1 MNSRDKETRI
11 IELPEGIR
19 RLIER
24 EIEEGLSR
32 VRRPE
37 FESRLRARLKAAGAA
52 PAPGRLAR
60 RFWIPALAAAGAA
73 ALLLVAWLWIGRPGA
88 AGSGTAAEA
97 LGSALERMP
106 GVRNLETGL
115 GPGTFAEEAASKSA
129 GVIWLALG
137 SASRG
142 ASTAPP
148 PPGPSPESLRPRYDL
163 EQKMEILF
171 GQRTIERALS
181 YYKDKFREV

>member
-1 MNSRDKETRI
+1 MNSPDKKKRTF
-11 IELPEGIR
+11 ELPEGIR
-19 RLIER
+19 RLIEG
-24 EIEEGLSR
+24 EIEEGLPR
-32 VRRPE
+32 VWGPE
-37 FESRLRARLKAAGAA
+37 FDSRLRARLEAAAS
-52 PAPGRLAR
+52 PAPGRLSR

-73 ALLLVAWLWIGRPGA
+73 ALALVAWLWIGRTGT
-88 AGSGTAAEA
+88 AGFGTAAEV
-97 LGSALERMP
+97 LGWTLERMP
-106 GVRNLETGL
+106 GVRNLETGS

-148 PPGPSPESLRPRYDL
+148 PPGPSPERLKPRYDL

-181 YYKDKFREV
+181 IYKDKFREV